1 MAEDVRQAPAAQAAP
16 PEKKPK
22 RGLRLSKGGAEPG
35 GKRSARRA
43 GKRRKPLIIAAA
55 ALLLLAVL
63 GAFVFVVI
71 QFDQWGIRTSFI
83 GAVDSLDPQYR
94 ALTRREAELAEK
106 SGALDARELEA
117 AEEDERLAVLRQEL
131 ERREGELKVEAGS
144 GETESS
150 GYWLRLSP
158 QDTEAMESLA
168 KTYAAMD
175 AAAAA
180 EIMAGLYSVRDMA
193 AILYHMAERS
203 AAPILEAMDRQMA
216 ARVTQEL
223 LRN

>member
-22 RGLRLSKGGAEPG
+22 RSLRLSKRDAEPG
-35 GKRSARRA
+35 GKRRVRRA

-55 ALLLLAVL
+55 ALLLMAVL

-71 QFDQWGIRTSFI
+71 QFNQWGIRTAFI
-83 GAVDSLDPQYR
+83 GAVDSLDPQYV
-94 ALTRREAELAEK
+94 ALTSFEAELDERSAE
-106 SGALDARELEA
+106 LDAREQGA
-117 AEEDERLAVLRQEL
+117 AEEDERLDALRQEL
-131 ERREGELKVEAGS
+131 ERREGELQVDEGDAAVE
-144 GETESS
+144 TP

-158 QDTEAMESLA
+158 QDMEAMESLA

-175 AAAAA
+175 AVAAA

-193 AILYHMAERS
+193 AILYHMAEKS
-203 AAPILEAMDRQMA
+203 AAPILEAMDRQLA
-216 ARVTQEL
+216 SRVTQEL